1 MHKLSRAFWHKML
14 IWESVSVEKSR
25 RRFHKTIYA
34 MTIKFFTT
42 GGTIDKV
49 YFDANSE
56 FQVGSPQV
64 VEILEQAHVT
74 FEFDVV
80 PILRKDSLDMTDD
93 DRELIRQTIDAC
105 ECERIVVTHGTDTM
119 TETAKVLQRVKGKT
133 VVMTGAMEP
142 AISRYTDAT
151 FNIGCAVAAVQCLPH
166 GIYITMN
173 GRVFL
178 AQHVRKNRH
187 ARRFEEA

>member
-1 MHKLSRAFWHKML
+1 ML
-14 IWESVSVEKSR
+14 IWESVSFEESR
-25 RRFHKTIYA
+25 RRFHKTIHA

-64 VEILEQAHVT
+64 LEVLEQAHVT
-74 FEFDVV
+74 FEFEVV
-80 PILRKDSLDMTDD
+80 PILRKDSLEMTDD

-119 TETAKVLQRVKGKT
+119 TETAKVLQHVKGKT
-133 VVMTGAMEP
+133 IVMTGAMEP

-151 FNIGCAVAAVQCLPH
+151 FNIGCAVAAVQCLSH